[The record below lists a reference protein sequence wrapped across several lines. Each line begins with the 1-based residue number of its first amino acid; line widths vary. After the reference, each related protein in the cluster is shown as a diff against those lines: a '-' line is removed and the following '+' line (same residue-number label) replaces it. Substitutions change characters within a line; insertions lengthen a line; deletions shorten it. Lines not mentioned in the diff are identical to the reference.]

1 MSFQWII
8 DNAEIITVERK
19 PVTAQTT
26 SRSGIVRS
34 VNRGATPWR
43 FEVKYPDGPK
53 WTDLRVNVAK
63 AEALGRVTSA
73 NIQFNATG
81 LEWFSQYQGNSI
93 NSTGFQATWNQGDN
107 FITLTTSPTTATGF
121 KFRAGDLIQ
130 LTSTGK
136 VYTVAADVSN
146 VGNTVTLHRPILDAT
161 RVSPGTLRVGPNCV
175 FTVVCTEF
183 PTWTLMARDQVSWS
197 GPFVF
202 SEVI

>member
-8 DNAEIITVERK
+8 DGAETMSIERK

-34 VNRGATPWR
+34 VSRGAAPWR

-53 WTDLRVNVAK
+53 WTDIRVNVAK

-73 NIQFNATG
+73 DIQFNASG
-81 LEWFSQYQGNSI
+81 LSWFSQYQGNSV
-93 NSTGFQATWNQGDN
+93 NYTGFYATWTKGEN
-107 FITLTTSPTTATGF
+107 FITLTTSPTTPSGY

-130 LTSTGK
+130 LTAGK
-136 VYTVAADVSN
+136 VYTVAADVSSSS
-146 VGNTVTLHRPILDAT
+146 NTVYLHRPILEAT
-161 RVSPGTLRVGPNCV
+161 RASPGLLQVGPNCV
-175 FTVVCTEF
+175 FTVTCVDF
-183 PTWTLMARDQVSWS
+183 PTWNLMARDQVSWS

>member
-8 DNAEIITVERK
+8 DGAETMSVERK

-26 SRSGIVRS
+26 SRSGVVRS
-34 VNRGATPWR
+34 VNRGASPWR

-53 WTDLRVNVAK
+53 WTDIRVSIAK

-73 NIQFNATG
+73 NIQFNASG
-81 LEWFSQYQGNSI
+81 LSWFSQYQGDSVNY
-93 NSTGFQATWNQGDN
+93 TGFYATWTQGN
-107 FITLTTSPTTATGF
+107 NYITLTTSPTTPSGY

-130 LTSTGK
+130 LTGGK
-136 VYTVAADVSN
+136 VYTVAADVSS
-146 VGNTVTLHRPILDAT
+146 GSNTVYLHRPILETT
-161 RVSPGTLRVGPNCV
+161 RASPGLLQVGPNCV
-175 FTVVCTEF
+175 FTVTCVDF
-183 PTWTLMARDQVSWS
+183 PTWNLMARDQVSWS